1 MSKEN
6 KTMFRKE
13 HCPGRT
19 EHPCIWFSDAQSW
32 RWNLESQPSYHNVL
46 ESKMPG
52 INIHSEI
59 HYVKKNRTQ
68 WNEKKKKK
76 KVARKILFC
85 LCS

>member
-13 HCPGRT
+13 YCPGRT

-32 RWNLESQPSYHNVL
+32 RWNLESQPSYHDVL
-46 ESKMPG
+46 ESKMFG
-52 INIHSEI
+52 SNIHSEI
-59 HYVKKNRTQ
+59 HYVKKIVHSEMRR
-68 WNEKKKKK
+68 KK
-76 KVARKILFC
+76 KVAFKILFC